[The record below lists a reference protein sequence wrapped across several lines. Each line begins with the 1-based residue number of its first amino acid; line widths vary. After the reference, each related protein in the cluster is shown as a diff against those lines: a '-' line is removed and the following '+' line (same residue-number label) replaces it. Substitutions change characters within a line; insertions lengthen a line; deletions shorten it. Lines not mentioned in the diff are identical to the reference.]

1 MIITR
6 VDGFTYKVMHN
17 GVAVFTGSYSM
28 CKHYVRTHYEDLQCA
43 EYYSLWHNM
52 AHYEQNMA
60 HYVVNQIKQNVRDK

>member
-28 CKHYVRTHYEDLQCA
+28 CKHYVRTHYEDL
-43 EYYSLWHNM
+43 
-52 AHYEQNMA
+52 
-60 HYVVNQIKQNVRDK
+60 